1 MDTTI
6 DEERQK
12 KRTETQDIQAL
23 TDSTSTSSLPPQMVS
38 IRIHVILD
46 LALVLRVQ
54 LVNGKGCRHRHVIVD
69 SSDLDAGITFSGE
82 SWVMQEDDP
91 SANGNFFGGSTMRT
105 SNNGDSVEFAFKGSS
120 VYPHVIPCTCGRS
133 FQKLMRV
140 VYGWVLAGSA
150 VVVFGDVGRKH
161 AKFSVDMDGR
171 AVGEGTAFSASGFRT
186 FVPLWRE
193 DGLQNGEHR
202 LRITH
207 DDISGLWLSVDKFLC
222 VPASALRVRRE
233 DVLTLLVCFPGIGT
247 TRLVRLNPLHAIR
260 PAHQC

>member
-1 MDTTI
+1 
-6 DEERQK
+6 
-12 KRTETQDIQAL
+12 
-23 TDSTSTSSLPPQMVS
+23 
-38 IRIHVILD
+38 
-46 LALVLRVQ
+46 
-54 LVNGKGCRHRHVIVD
+54 
-69 SSDLDAGITFSGE
+69 
-82 SWVMQEDDP
+82 
-91 SANGNFFGGSTMRT
+91 
-105 SNNGDSVEFAFKGSS
+105 
-120 VYPHVIPCTCGRS
+120 
-133 FQKLMRV
+133 MRV
-140 VYGWVLAGSA
+140 VYGWVLAGYT
-150 VVVFGDVGRKH
+150 VVAFGDVGKKH
-161 AKFSVDMDGR
+161 ARFSVEMDGR

-260 PAHQC
+260 PAHQR